1 MKVQSGISNLFEETF
16 NLMPGL
22 VVLTDARLK
31 IIRANQ
37 ALLQVLDREP
47 SQVIGQDLLKCLNIG
62 EAEDEHIRQYLSAHL
77 SSTEPIRFEAFIRM
91 DSESGIATIV
101 DTRFF
106 PYQDQIVGLMVIND
120 ITEQKINEENL
131 KIANQKIHR
140 FLDEANDL
148 IHSVSPDGSI
158 LFANQK
164 WLSTLGYTQVELPA
178 LNIADI
184 IREDRVPHCFNLME
198 RVKHHEKLEFVE
210 TVFKTKDNREVY
222 VEGNVDGQFEYGKF
236 IATRGIFR
244 DITSRKTVEETY
256 SRLVK
261 NFPQPIYII
270 HKGLFKYINPSF
282 IKLTGYSENEL
293 LDKPSFRLVH
303 PEDIAFVYKNAV
315 RLLKANRSSS
325 YDFRI
330 LTKSGEVRWVME
342 TLISIPYEGCQAA
355 MGTAVDFTERK
366 MVENALEEAKN
377 RYQALF
383 NSASDA
389 IYLHDME
396 RRIVEVNDAACR
408 LLGYSRAELLKI
420 SMDKI
425 VSPRFS
431 STIIQNAPDNQVA
444 DSTILESENI
454 TKSGKLIPMEIN
466 SSIVEYENKKVA
478 MVVSRDITERKQ
490 VENIRKRNEARL
502 ESLVRISEI
511 NSGSRQAL
519 LDFALSEIVKFT
531 DSQFG
536 CLYNYD
542 ETKKEFTTAA
552 WSPELNILCGS
563 RPQKQ
568 TFSSDQAGLLAEN
581 IKQRQPVIFN
591 LSQSPSPLVN
601 GYPEGHYQLTRTLFV
616 PIVSAREVV
625 WVVGVANK
633 AADYDVND
641 TQQMVLF
648 MDSVRNKID
657 RWKAEEAMRD
667 SEYRY
672 RQLIELSKDAIIIIN
687 QEGKAVMTNPAAR
700 EIFGYSENEF
710 SGFSLATTYLPEE
723 RQIAAERLRQVIS
736 GHNLRFERQAIAKD
750 AHLFPLEVSMSP
762 LSHGLYQVV
771 FRDITQRKIMEQEIK
786 SSEQKYRLLV
796 ENQSDL
802 VVEINNRG
810 EFLFVNP
817 AFIKLLGIGK
827 DALIGSPMLALVH
840 ADDRQNSRRTF
851 VDAVFNYECRLQ
863 ALQGWRWVAWTENPV
878 FDEQGNLTALT
889 CIGRDITES
898 REAREELIRVNK
910 QLRELD
916 KLKDNFLSTVSHE
929 LRTPLNSIKSF
940 AEILLDY
947 EEDRPTQKEFLGII
961 NQESDRL
968 TRLINDVLDLSKIQA
983 GRMQWKNEEI
993 FVADAIVSVINS
1005 VRPLLDKA
1013 QLQLTIEIAR
1023 ELPPVISDQ
1032 DRLVQVITNL
1042 LGNAIKFTSEGGRIT
1057 VKAWSEHAQV
1067 IVGIK
1072 DSGIGI
1078 ASENFQKIFET
1089 FGQVG
1094 DVLKDRP
1101 KGTGLGLPISKKI
1114 IENYK
1119 GKIWVESV
1127 LGQGSTFLFSLPA
1140 VAEKT
1145 GVCKPGSLF

>member
-22 VVLTDARLK
+22 VILTDARLK

-37 ALLQVLDREP
+37 AFLQVLDREP
-47 SQVIGQDLLKCLNIG
+47 SQVIGQDLLKCLDIG
-62 EAEDEHIRQYLSAHL
+62 EVEDEHIRQYLSAHL

-120 ITEQKINEENL
+120 INEQKINEDNL
-131 KIANQKIHR
+131 KIANEKIHR
-140 FLDEANDL
+140 FLDDANDL
-148 IHSVSPDGSI
+148 IQSISPDGSI

-164 WLSTLGYTQVELPA
+164 WLSTLGYTQTDLPA

-184 IREDRVPHCFNLME
+184 IREDQVPHCFNMME

-210 TVFKTKDNREVY
+210 TVFKTKDNRDVY

-330 LTKSGEVRWVME
+330 LTKNGEVRWVME
-342 TLISIPYEGCQAA
+342 TLISIPYEGSQAA

-366 MVENALEEAKN
+366 MVENALEQAKN

-383 NSASDA
+383 NKASDA

-396 RRIVEVNDAACR
+396 RRIVEVNDAACQ
-408 LLGYSRAELLKI
+408 LLGYSRDELLNI
-420 SMDKI
+420 SIDKI
-425 VSPRFS
+425 VSPRFA
-431 STIIQNAPDNQVA
+431 STIIRKDA
-444 DSTILESENI
+444 DDQSMNSTIFESENI
-454 TKSGKLIPMEIN
+454 TKTGRLIPMEIN
-466 SSIVEYENKKVA
+466 SSIVDYGNKKIA

-531 DSQFG
+531 DSRFG
-536 CLYNYD
+536 CLYSYD
-542 ETKKEFTTAA
+542 GKKSEFTTVS
-552 WSPELNILCGS
+552 WSPDLNMLCGF
-563 RPQKQ
+563 RPQKL
-568 TFSSDQAGLLAEN
+568 TFSADQAGLLAEN
-581 IKQRQPVIFN
+581 VRQGKPVIFN
-591 LSQSPSPLVN
+591 LSQSPSPQLN
-601 GYPEGHYQLTRTLFV
+601 GYPEGPYQLTSTLFV
-616 PIVSAREVV
+616 PIISTREIV

-641 TQQMVLF
+641 AQQISLF
-648 MDSVRNKID
+648 MDSVRNKINS
-657 RWKAEEAMRD
+657 WKAEEAMRD

-672 RQLIELSKDAIIIIN
+672 RQLIELSKDAIVIIN
-687 QEGKAVMTNPAAR
+687 QQGKAVMSNPAAR
-700 EIFGYSENEF
+700 EMFGYSENEF
-710 SGFSLATTYLPEE
+710 SGFSLAATYLPED
-723 RQIAAERLRQVIS
+723 RQVAAERLGMLIKGQ
-736 GHNLRFERQAIAKD
+736 NLRFERQALAKD
-750 AHLFPLEVSMSP
+750 GRVFPVEVSVSP
-762 LSHGLYQVV
+762 LSQGLNQVV
-771 FRDITQRKIMEQEIK
+771 FRDITLRKQMEQEIK

-810 EFLFVNP
+810 DFLFVNP
-817 AFIKLLGIGK
+817 AFVKLVGIGK
-827 DALIGSPMLALVH
+827 DALISSPMLTLVH
-840 ADDRQNSRRTF
+840 PDDRHNSNRTF
-851 VDAVFNYECRLQ
+851 LDAIFNYECRLETS
-863 ALQGWRWVAWTENPV
+863 QGWRWIAWTENPV
-878 FDEQGNLTALT
+878 FDDQGNLTALT

-898 REAREELIRVNK
+898 RQAKEELIRVNEK
-910 QLRELD
+910 LRELD

-940 AEILLDY
+940 AEILLDCD
-947 EEDRPTQKEFLGII
+947 EDRATQMEFLGII

-993 FVADAIVSVINS
+993 SVADAIVSVINS

-1013 QLQLTIEIAR
+1013 QLQLTIEIAP
-1023 ELPPVISDQ
+1023 ELPPVISDK

-1114 IENYK
+1114 IENYN

-1140 VAEKT
+1140 VNEKT